1 MQFEIST
8 NLSTAIPSVI
18 DFNYNEL
25 KAELTERMQHY
36 NNLVITEDTIK
47 EGKADKAKLNK
58 LREAIESERKR
69 IKKIVMQPYTD
80 FEVKCK
86 ELVVLI
92 DNPIAAIDG
101 QLKAYDEQR
110 KEAKNEEIQQA
121 YDTMVDEYM
130 KTIIPLDRI
139 FDPRWLNVSTSMKAI
154 QEAIDLTVK
163 KTRTNLQVIDMVPE
177 CYRTAVLTKYIETL
191 EIGTALEYQK
201 QLQAAEKAAKPEP
214 AAEVEQT
221 TLTPEKK
228 PKWANPEPAPEPAA
242 EPDEKLYRLRLEFS
256 LTIAQAD
263 QLKQFLA
270 DARIAYK
277 KI

>member
-8 NLSTAIPSVI
+8 NLQTAIPSVI
-18 DFNYNEL
+18 EFNYNEL

-58 LREAIESERKR
+58 LREAIETERKR
-69 IKKIVMQPYTD
+69 VKKIVMQPYTD

-110 KEAKNEEIQQA
+110 KEAKKEEIQQA

-139 FDPRWLNVSTSMKAI
+139 FDQRWLNVSTTMKAV
-154 QEAIDLTVK
+154 QEALDLTVK

-177 CYRTAVLTKYIETL
+177 AYRTAVLSKYIETL
-191 EIGTALEYQK
+191 DIGTALDYQK
-201 QLQAAEKAAKPEP
+201 QLQAAEKAVKPQP

-221 TLTPEKK
+221 TLTPEKA
-228 PKWANPEPAPEPAA
+228 PKWANPEPAPEPIP

-256 LTIAQAD
+256 LTKAQAD